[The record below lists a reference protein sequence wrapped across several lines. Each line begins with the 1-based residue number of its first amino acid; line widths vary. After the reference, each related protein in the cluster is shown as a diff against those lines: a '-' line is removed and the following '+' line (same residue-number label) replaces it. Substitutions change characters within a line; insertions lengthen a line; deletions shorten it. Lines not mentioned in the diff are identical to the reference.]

1 MEGQKSSN
9 GAQKFFGFYRDRRK
23 EQFSDS
29 EIVYEI
35 PLTEELFDIQMD
47 LLSTKKMQSQF
58 ENFIV
63 AVAGRLITPNIKP
76 QTGPD
81 GGGDGKVDAETF
93 AVSPDISDRWYVG
106 TGGARGE
113 EYWALAISCK
123 SKWKDKVESDVA
135 KIVETKRGYTQVLF
149 FTNQY
154 IKADKRLE
162 VERRL
167 SDQYG
172 IKVFIFD
179 RLWCRHA
186 VFLHGCLD
194 LALSELCFS
203 DKYRNKHV
211 TIGPNDKRRQ
221 ERLSAIE
228 KDILRPINGLDTD
241 YVDELAEAFILSRNL
256 ERPRT
261 ETEGRYYRAVEQ
273 CKIHGTE
280 PQLFNLIY
288 DHGWTSLFWFEDIT
302 TAYQDYLKLKEYVDR
317 DCSVAR
323 LEKLTNLKTVLQSAV
338 TMGIVSIPKIWDE
351 NEYIRKLEMK
361 LSGDSKRKASHL
373 FLRLYVAEQ
382 DLIYRVR
389 QKETL
394 ASELVKLKPMLL
406 EAASCLD
413 ISFESQ
419 YEVMRILSENFE
431 DSPEFDKMLDELSER
446 LSESRQSACAARIR
460 LDRAQS
466 YLDKD
471 RPKEAVRHLSFCVYA
486 FEREECLNEL
496 IQSSGLMG
504 LALWDMGLPYSAEA
518 FLIKSACFLVKDYY
532 KNGTLSHMLLSV
544 LVKLCEIELMLGRLV
559 MYLNWHRLLMCVANN
574 ANFYSEQN
582 FKESVKMQDASWA
595 CRLAA
600 ADLSQP
606 IFAKLPDILERAG
619 LFVSSQFLKYTL
631 GYPEDID
638 EQNREAAKMR
648 NWRSWMLEQP
658 VFEQFLCELNISQYD
673 VAKLETTV
681 NNFTFEV
688 EYPNHC
694 MLQGV
699 AEVLLAS
706 VEAMMATDDKLDV
719 VPYHSDI
726 HIQVVQTGGVSEMI
740 ALEQRDQYEL
750 KINPLTLSDEAF
762 WACVVRFI
770 VYFLAR
776 NAVVK
781 EGVETL
787 IGRKQDQER
796 MLDRMSV
803 LQHTRMANR
812 IIFGDMFKHCIE
824 EWVEPSDKNYSFK
837 GEVFTVPHKIYLN
850 HKQHTVDAFRV
861 NQNMD
866 VWEGAGWKACV
877 FLGDREGVLPPV
889 FGLAFENA
897 TKAAKIVDEWRRL
910 SAAGKPNVKIFI
922 VRGIDA
928 NHPMWYR
935 VCVAPELSWDKE
947 HADKMML
954 TVCRKHTMTPK
965 TTKNLDCF
973 ESQFRKF
980 GYCRLVSCCYGD
992 AIDNVTISK
1001 MCSEGFV
1008 FSNIA
1013 FINAFEIADGTE
1025 AVFALEAND
1034 NPVIPE
1040 GFESKAP
1047 VLTVLTKLKAID
1059 R

>member
-1 MEGQKSSN
+1 MEGQKYSN

-29 EIVYEI
+29 EIVYEV

-167 SDQYG
+167 SDQHG

-203 DKYRNKHV
+203 DKYKNKHV

-394 ASELVKLKPMLL
+394 ASDLVKLKPMLL

-532 KNGTLSHMLLSV
+532 KNGTLSHLLLSV

-606 IFAKLPDILERAG
+606 IFAKLSDILERAG

-638 EQNREAAKMR
+638 AQNREAAKTC
-648 NWRSWMLEQP
+648 NWRSLMLEQP
-658 VFEQFLCELNISQYD
+658 VFEQFLCELNISQYG

-681 NNFTFEV
+681 NNFTFKV

-694 MLQGV
+694 ILQGV

-706 VEAMMATDDKLDV
+706 VEAMMATDDKLDF

-726 HIQVVQTGGVSEMI
+726 HIQVVQTDGVSEMLP
-740 ALEQRDQYEL
+740 LEQRDQYEL
-750 KINPLTLSDEAF
+750 KINSLTLSDEEF
-762 WACVVRFI
+762 WACVVQFI
-770 VYFLAR
+770 ACFLAR

-796 MLDRMSV
+796 MLDRVSV
-803 LQHTRMANR
+803 LQHTRMAR
-812 IIFGDMFKHCIE
+812 GIIFGDRFKHCIE
-824 EWVEPSDKNYSFK
+824 EWVEPSDKSYSFK
-837 GEVFTVPHKIYLN
+837 GEIFTVPHKIYFN
-850 HKQHTVDAFRV
+850 QKQHTLDAFRV

-866 VWEGAGWKACV
+866 VWEGAGWKACM
-877 FLGDREGVLPPV
+877 FLGDREGALPPV
-889 FGLAFENA
+889 FGLAFEDA
-897 TKAAKIVDEWRRL
+897 TKAAKIMDEWRCL
-910 SAAGKPNVKIFI
+910 SAEGKPNVKIFI

-928 NHPMWYR
+928 NHPTWYR
-935 VCVAPELSWDKE
+935 VCVAPDLSLNKE
-947 HADKMML
+947 HSDRMML
-954 TVCRKHTMTPK
+954 AVCRKHTMTPE

-980 GYCRLVSCCYGD
+980 GYCRLVSCCCKD
-992 AIDNVTISK
+992 TMDSDTISK
-1001 MCSEGFV
+1001 MYSAGFV
-1008 FSNIA
+1008 FSNIS
-1013 FINAFEIADGTE
+1013 FVNAFEIADGTE

-1047 VLTVLTKLKAID
+1047 VRAVLTKLKAID
-1059 R
+1059 Q